1 MELCEKEEYR
11 GCTIYQNLT
20 TFGVKKIIWKTMLR
34 ISLITSN
41 IIYKR

>member
-11 GCTIYQNLT
+11 DCTIYQNLT
-20 TFGVKKIIWKTMLR
+20 TFGVKKMILKTILR
-34 ISLITSN
+34 ISLITFN